1 MVIFFLSFLKIGDRL
16 HLVLQYL
23 VGQPAKGKKRAI
35 RMLTKSTVSRILYGV
50 GVLEI
55 VYDDYLARGILL
67 G

>member
-1 MVIFFLSFLKIGDRL
+1 
-16 HLVLQYL
+16 
-23 VGQPAKGKKRAI
+23 
-35 RMLTKSTVSRILYGV
+35 MLIKSTVSRILYGV